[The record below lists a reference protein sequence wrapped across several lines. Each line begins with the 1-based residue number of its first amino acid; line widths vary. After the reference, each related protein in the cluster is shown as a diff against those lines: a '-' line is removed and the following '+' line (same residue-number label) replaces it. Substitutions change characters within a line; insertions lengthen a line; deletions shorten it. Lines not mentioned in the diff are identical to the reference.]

1 MANWFDENAQG
12 GNTGVNGGANMAG
25 GQAQPDFAAF
35 QRDYWAPDR
44 EQVLASMQ
52 QPQAQAGQPQGGGA
66 QQNFGNLSDPRQ
78 WDALVASPENLKS
91 WIKSQNPGW
100 NDQLVNYYAGVIK
113 GQPGANDTEK
123 AGSANY
129 YINQKFKQDPFY
141 GGQGGSSGGVGMG
154 YGGLIAP
161 YGAYK
166 TPDQFQAPTVTDQN
180 APGYQFAKQQ
190 GMQGIERS
198 AAARG
203 GLLTG
208 GTLKALDAY
217 NTGLANQTY
226 GDVFNRALS
235 QYQTN
240 ANTGIAGYQANQG
253 TFYGNQ
259 DHAWQKLYQ
268 SMGLGQNSSTAGA
281 TGA

>member
-1 MANWFDENAQG
+1 MANWFDENAPG

-25 GQAQPDFAAF
+25 GQAQPDLAAF

-52 QPQAQAGQPQGGGA
+52 QPQAQAQTGQQGGGDWISQALSGVQSTDDPSYWRKVIGEHGDTNNSAA
-66 QQNFGNLSDPRQ
+66 QAYWIDRIKRGDGS
-78 WDALVASPENLKS
+78 ALVKS
-91 WIKSQNPGW
+91 GQLQRV
-100 NDQLVNYYAGVIK
+100 NDSG
-113 GQPGANDTEK
+113 GG
-123 AGSANY
+123 AGSL
-129 YINQKFKQDPFY
+129 
-141 GGQGGSSGGVGMG
+141 G
-154 YGGLIAP
+154 YGGLLAP
-161 YGAYK
+161 YSAYK
-166 TPDQFQAPTVTDQN
+166 TPDPFQAPTVTDQN